1 MSRIAIIV
9 EYEAKP
15 EFRAVLEDI
24 VRRNAAETLDEAGCL
39 RMEVLIPR
47 GAADTIVL
55 NELWRDQQAI
65 EDHRNQPGH
74 DEGHRAYE
82 HMIAAKRVLVCD
94 AE

>member
-15 EFRAVLEDI
+15 EFRAALEDI
-24 VRRNAAETLDEAGCL
+24 VRRNAAETLDDAGCL

-47 GAADTIVL
+47 GAVDRILL
-55 NELWRDQQAI
+55 NELWRDKQAI
-65 EDHRNQPGH
+65 DDHRNQPGH
-74 DEGHRAYE
+74 DAGHRRYE

-94 AE
+94 PE